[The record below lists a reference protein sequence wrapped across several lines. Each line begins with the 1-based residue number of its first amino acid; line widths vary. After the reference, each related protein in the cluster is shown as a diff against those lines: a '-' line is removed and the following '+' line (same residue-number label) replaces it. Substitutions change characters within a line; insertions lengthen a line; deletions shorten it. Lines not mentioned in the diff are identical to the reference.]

1 MHKIQRALYCKKT
14 ENKKK
19 LYIFTKVRYT
29 NDSVSFIARKGGV
42 CTKAVH

>member
-19 LYIFTKVRYT
+19 LYILTEVRYT
-29 NDSVSFIARKGGV
+29 NDSASFVARKGGV
-42 CTKAVH
+42 YTRAVH